1 MANKNKEGFEW
12 PVIVKN
18 ANARSSLDYF
28 YGPYDSVDDLDKDDV
43 LPKNLKFPGFTAAV
57 YETVNGKKTLV
68 EYWWTGNGWE
78 RKGVPVSTYV
88 TFKGVVETLPNSAN
102 VGDLYILK
110 KSNGEDNEEYIWTE
124 SGKFELLGKLKAETN
139 GSLNLEGDSFTI
151 DGTSKTTY
159 SFNGTQSVTLHLGKY
174 LTEDEAANIYLK
186 QTDAANTYL
195 TNTDASSTYLTKDS
209 ASNTYLT
216 KSDAKSTYQ
225 QKGDYITKTDA
236 ANTYLTKTDASS
248 TYLTKTDAKITYQP
262 KGNYLTKSQA
272 DNTYQAKGDYLTK
285 TEASST
291 YLSKTDASNTYL
303 TQENAESTYAKK
315 DDLFT
320 MNYIFNSLT
329 HNSAFK
335 YYIQETAREA
345 LMGALAII
353 DSSTGKVKR
362 LSTNTSGNP
371 DFIDAGMT
379 LKDGIITAKQF
390 EEE

>member
-28 YGPYDSVDDLDKDDV
+28 YGPYDSVDDLDDDGV

-88 TFKGVVETLPNSAN
+88 TFKGVKETLPSSAN
-102 VGDLYILK
+102 IGDLYILK
-110 KSNGEDNEEYIWTE
+110 KSNGEDNEEYIWTD

-139 GSLNLEGDSFTI
+139 GSLNLDGDSFTI
-151 DGTSKTTY
+151 DGTTKTTN

-174 LTEDEAANIYLK
+174 LTEDEAANTYLKKTDAANTYLKKTDAANTYLK

-195 TNTDASSTYLTKDS
+195 K
-209 ASNTYLT
+209 
-216 KSDAKSTYQ
+216 Q
-225 QKGDYITKTDA
+225 TDA

-248 TYLTKTDAKITYQP
+248 TYLTQTDAKSTYQP
-262 KGNYLTKSQA
+262 KGDYLTKSKA
-272 DNTYQAKGDYLTK
+272 DSTYQPKGDYLTKSKADSTYQPKGDYLTK
-285 TEASST
+285 TE
-291 YLSKTDASNTYL
+291 ASNTYL
-303 TQENAESTYAKK
+303 TQENAEETYAKK
-315 DDLFT
+315 EDLFT
-320 MNYIFNSLT
+320 MDEIYNNLT
-329 HNSAFK
+329 SNSAFRL
-335 YYIQETAREA
+335 YIQEKAKEA
-345 LMGALAII
+345 LIGALVIQN
-353 DSSTGKVKR
+353 SSTGKVRR
-362 LSTNTSGNP
+362 LYTNSHGVL
-371 DFIDAGMT
+371 DFLDAGMT

>member
-28 YGPYDSVDDLDKDDV
+28 YGPYDSVADLDKDDV

-57 YETVNGKKTLV
+57 YETVNGAKTLV

-88 TFKGVVETLPNSAN
+88 TFKGVVETLPSRAN

-124 SGKFELLGKLKAETN
+124 SGKFELLGKLRAETN

-151 DGTSKTTY
+151 DGTLKTTN

-186 QTDAANTYL
+186 KTDAANTYL
-195 TNTDASSTYLTKDS
+195 TKTD

-225 QKGDYITKTDA
+225 PKGD
-236 ANTYLTKTDASS
+236 
-248 TYLTKTDAKITYQP
+248 
-262 KGNYLTKSQA
+262 YLTKSEA
-272 DNTYQAKGDYLTK
+272 DSTYQAKGDYLTK
-285 TEASST
+285 TEAS
-291 YLSKTDASNTYL
+291 NTYL
-303 TQENAESTYAKK
+303 TQENAEETYAKK
-315 DDLFT
+315 EDLFT
-320 MNYIFNSLT
+320 MDYIFNSLT
-329 HNSAFK
+329 SNSAFRS
-335 YYIQETAREA
+335 YIQEKAKEA
-345 LMGALAII
+345 LIGALVIQ
-353 DSSTGKVKR
+353 DSSTGMVRR
-362 LSTNTSGNP
+362 LYTNSSGVL
-371 DFIDAGMT
+371 DFLDAGMT

-390 EEE
+390 FESE

>member
-28 YGPYDSVDDLDKDDV
+28 YGPYDSVADLDKDDV

-88 TFKGVVETLPNSAN
+88 TFKGVVETLPSSAN

-110 KSNGEDNEEYIWTE
+110 KSNGKDNEEYIWTGN
-124 SGKFELLGKLKAETN
+124 GKFELLGKLKAETN
-139 GSLNLEGDSFTI
+139 GSLNLDGDSFTI
-151 DGTSKTTY
+151 DGSSKTTN

-174 LTEDEAANIYLK
+174 LTEAEAANIYLK
-186 QTDAANTYL
+186 KTD
-195 TNTDASSTYLTKDS
+195 

-236 ANTYLTKTDASS
+236 ANTYLTKTDASN
-248 TYLTKTDAKITYQP
+248 TYLTK
-262 KGNYLTKSQA
+262 NEVQA
-272 DNTYQAKGDYLTK
+272 FI
-285 TEASST
+285 
-291 YLSKTDASNTYL
+291 
-303 TQENAESTYAKK
+303 QEELKNIIGSW
-315 DDLFT
+315 LT
-320 MNYIFNSLT
+320 MNTSDGQLLHKTLNDDGT
-329 HNSAFK
+329 
-335 YYIQETAREA
+335 
-345 LMGALAII
+345 
-353 DSSTGKVKR
+353 STTNKLRVFIEDTDVK
-362 LSTNTSGNP
+362 
-371 DFIDAGMT
+371 IDA
-379 LKDGIITAKQF
+379 IVTANQF
-390 EEE
+390 FES

>member
-174 LTEDEAANIYLK
+174 LTEDEAANIYMK
-186 QTDAANTYL
+186 Q
-195 TNTDASSTYLTKDS
+195 
-209 ASNTYLT
+209 
-216 KSDAKSTYQ
+216 
-225 QKGDYITKTDA
+225 TDA

-248 TYLTKTDAKITYQP
+248 TYLTKTYAKITYQP

>member
-28 YGPYDSVDDLDKDDV
+28 YGPYDSVADLDNDAV

-68 EYWWTGNGWE
+68 EYWWTGNVWE
-78 RKGVPVSTYV
+78 RKGVPVSQYV
-88 TFKGVVETLPNSAN
+88 TFKGVVETLPSSAN

-110 KSNGEDNEEYIWTE
+110 KSNGDDNEEYIWTNG
-124 SGKFELLGKLKAETN
+124 GKFELLGKLKAETN

-151 DGTSKTTY
+151 DGTSKTTN

-174 LTEDEAANIYLK
+174 LTEDEASKIYLK

-195 TNTDASSTYLTKDS
+195 KKTDAANTYLTKTD

-236 ANTYLTKTDASS
+236 ANTYLKKTDAANTYLTKTDAAN
-248 TYLTKTDAKITYQP
+248 TYLTKTDAKSTYQP
-262 KGNYLTKSQA
+262 KGDYLTKSDA
-272 DNTYQAKGDYLTK
+272 DSTYQAKGDYLTK
-285 TEASST
+285 TEASSQ
-291 YLSKTDASNTYL
+291 YL
-303 TQENAESTYAKK
+303 TKNEVQAFIQEELKNIIGSW
-315 DDLFT
+315 LT
-320 MNYIFNSLT
+320 MNTSDGQLLHKTLNDDGTSTTNKLRVYIEDT
-329 HNSAFK
+329 
-335 YYIQETAREA
+335 
-345 LMGALAII
+345 
-353 DSSTGKVKR
+353 DVK
-362 LSTNTSGNP
+362 
-371 DFIDAGMT
+371 IDA
-379 LKDGIITAKQF
+379 IVTANQF
-390 EEE
+390 FES